1 MELLTGVMAAFGLS
15 ASAGLNAYIPLLV
28 ISLTARYT
36 DLIQLNSPW
45 DALTSW
51 WIIGLLIVLS
61 LIEFF
66 ADKVPAINHANDAI
80 QTFVRPVAGA
90 IVFAASANVI
100 TELHPLLALGAGV
113 LVSGTVHAVK
123 SAAVRPAVTVTTGG
137 AGNVPVSVAED
148 IFATFLSIMAIIIPI
163 VIAFVFISVTALVVW
178 IFWRRNKRNEAKQAV
193 ERSLIK
199 T

>member
-1 MELLTGVMAAFGLS
+1 MEILTGVMAAFGLS

-28 ISLTARYT
+28 ISLTARFT
-36 DLIQLNSPW
+36 DLIHLSEPW

-51 WIIGLLIVLS
+51 WIIGLLFVLS

-66 ADKVPAINHANDAI
+66 ADKFPAVNHANDAI

-100 TELHPLLALGAGV
+100 TEVHPVLALGAGV

-123 SAAVRPAVTVTTGG
+123 AAAVRPAVTASTGG
-137 AGNVPVSVAED
+137 IGNVPVSIAED
-148 IFATFLSIMAIIIPI
+148 IFATGLSILAMIIPI
-163 VIAFVFISVTALVVW
+163 LIAFIFILFTALVVW
-178 IFWRRNKRNEAKQAV
+178 LFWRRNKRKELEHA
-193 ERSLIK
+193 L
-199 T
+199 